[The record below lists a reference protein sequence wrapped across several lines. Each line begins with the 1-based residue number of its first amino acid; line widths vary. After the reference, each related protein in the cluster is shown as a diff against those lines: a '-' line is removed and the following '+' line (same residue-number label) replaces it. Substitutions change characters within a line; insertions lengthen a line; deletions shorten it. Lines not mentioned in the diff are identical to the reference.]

1 MPSCFLCNTK
11 FNLKSHLLIHINIF
25 HDPKSIGEF
34 KCNELNCF
42 RIFNTFHSFK
52 NHLNQH
58 NDIDTHINT
67 PLSCNLPVITTTS
80 RGSSDL
86 NNLHSFI
93 ENDNYPPKPQAEPI
107 TITEFVVTLQS
118 STVSLASKWYSN
130 NSIPRKIIKTLFEDI
145 QFFNDSFLCN
155 LKTKMLEIIDLNQID
170 PNQTKDLFCMF
181 DELSNAFSNMKSEHL
196 RFKMFDKMG
205 VLIRPKMIEIG
216 YRLNDKLRNGRVIFE
231 PKTVTMSF
239 IPLRSVLKILF
250 QDCNLFH
257 VILEFMNHLGSSSG
271 CNTIS
276 NFVQSQLWQ
285 SKLKKNPGKILIPLF
300 LYFDDFEINNALGS
314 HAGNTKLGAVYVSLP
329 CLPPELASS
338 LENIFLIQLF
348 KSNDRQE
355 FGNQVIFAELISE
368 LNFIENVGIDIL
380 YNGEM
385 YRVFFSLGLILGD
398 NLGLHSILGFTESF
412 IARFPCRFCKSPKL
426 NCHSQVT
433 QVDEMLRNKTNYDE
447 DISINN
453 ITLTGLKEVCV
464 FNQINSFHVTQNFA
478 VDIMHD
484 ILEGVCKYDIGMI
497 LKKMIYDFN
506 YFTIDTLNNR
516 IESFNYGSIDIRNRP
531 PLLSTALL
539 KNGLIKMSAS
549 EMLCFTKYFAL
560 IIGDLI
566 PPNSEIWCLYIS
578 LRQIIGIL
586 LEKSIKYD
594 DIALCKT
601 LITEHHELYMNLFNT
616 NLKPKFHHM
625 VHYPMIMKKCGPLSL
640 IWSMRFESK
649 HKELKETAKS
659 ITSRKNACYT
669 LALKHQL
676 NVAYRILS
684 TKNKLNVNS
693 TKLGRHISIH
703 ESKLTEYNNSE
714 FLNNSFNFLTDN
726 ISFVSWINFKGTLYN
741 YNNMSVLLQ
750 LNEDPNILPIF
761 GLIISLFTAQD
772 VDDTPFIVCKV
783 FICNYFNEHLQSYNV
798 TLTNN
803 FMCCCIENLNSVH
816 PTVCVKSNDLY
827 YIPK

>member
-1 MPSCFLCNTK
+1 
-11 FNLKSHLLIHINIF
+11 
-25 HDPKSIGEF
+25 
-34 KCNELNCF
+34 
-42 RIFNTFHSFK
+42 
-52 NHLNQH
+52 
-58 NDIDTHINT
+58 
-67 PLSCNLPVITTTS
+67 
-80 RGSSDL
+80 
-86 NNLHSFI
+86 
-93 ENDNYPPKPQAEPI
+93 
-107 TITEFVVTLQS
+107 
-118 STVSLASKWYSN
+118 
-130 NSIPRKIIKTLFEDI
+130 
-145 QFFNDSFLCN
+145 
-155 LKTKMLEIIDLNQID
+155 MLEIINLNQID
-170 PNQTKDLFCMF
+170 SNQTKDLFCMF
-181 DELSNAFSNMKSEHL
+181 DELSNTFSYIKSEHL

-205 VLIRPKMIEIG
+205 VLIRPKMVEIG

-257 VILEFMNHLGSSSG
+257 VILEFMNHLDSSSM
-271 CNTIS
+271 CSTIS
-276 NFVQSQLWQ
+276 NFVQFQLWQ

-314 HAGNTKLGAVYVSLP
+314 HAGTTKLGAVYVSLP
-329 CLPPELASS
+329 CLPPDLASS
-338 LENIFLIQLF
+338 LENIFLVQLF

-412 IARFPCRFCKSPKL
+412 VAQFPCRFCKSPKL
-426 NCHSQVT
+426 DCHHQVT
-433 QVDEMLRNKTNYDE
+433 QVDGVLRNKTNYDE

-453 ITLTGLKEVCV
+453 ITLTGLKELCV

-484 ILEGVCKYDIGMI
+484 ILEGDLV
-497 LKKMIYDFN
+497 
-506 YFTIDTLNNR
+506 
-516 IESFNYGSIDIRNRP
+516 
-531 PLLSTALL
+531 PL
-539 KNGLIKMSAS
+539 
-549 EMLCFTKYFAL
+549 
-560 IIGDLI
+560 
-566 PPNSEIWCLYIS
+566 NSEIWCLYIS

-594 DIALCKT
+594 DIDLCKT

-625 VHYPMIMKKCGPLSL
+625 VHYPMVIKNCGPLSL

-684 TKNKLNVNS
+684 TKNKLIVNKWI
-693 TKLGRHISIH
+693 KL
-703 ESKLTEYNNSE
+703 
-714 FLNNSFNFLTDN
+714 
-726 ISFVSWINFKGTLYN
+726 
-741 YNNMSVLLQ
+741 
-750 LNEDPNILPIF
+750 
-761 GLIISLFTAQD
+761 LIITSAGARFCGAQG
-772 VDDTPFIVCKV
+772 K
-783 FICNYFNEHLQSYNV
+783 
-798 TLTNN
+798 
-803 FMCCCIENLNSVH
+803 
-816 PTVCVKSNDLY
+816 
-827 YIPK
+827 